1 MKKPPLWATLF
12 TIFGVLILCGLG
24 TWQVKR
30 LHWKEALLQNI
41 DATYQIDPLS
51 NPQTIETL
59 NAATLRK
66 ELYLRGSVRGQFLK
80 DKYVRS
86 SPRPL
91 DGKPGNHLYM
101 PLQLEGG
108 GTVLVNRGW
117 VPAGPLAV
125 ETPDGTI
132 TVAGLF
138 KEPGKGNI
146 FTPPNIP
153 EQRAWYKMDLAQI
166 ADVKGLSGLS
176 SYVLYAESGGN
187 ADTPPIPIDVRVAVN
202 NNHLAYA
209 IFWFTMAG
217 VLLVIYVLRFIVRE
231 RKAAQ
236 P

>member
-12 TIFGVLILCGLG
+12 TILGVLILCGLG
-24 TWQVKR
+24 TWQIKR
-30 LHWKEALLQNI
+30 LHWKEDLLQKI
-41 DATYQIDPLS
+41 DAAYQIDPLS
-51 NPQTIETL
+51 NPQTIESL
-59 NAATLRK
+59 NTATLQR

-80 DKYVRS
+80 DKYLRS

-91 DGKPGNHLYM
+91 DGEQGNHLYV
-101 PLQLEGG
+101 PLQLESG

-125 ETPDGTI
+125 DTPDGIVTI
-132 TVAGLF
+132 VGLF

-153 EQRAWYKMDLAQI
+153 EQRAWYQMDLAQI
-166 ADVKGLSGLS
+166 AAVNGLDKLS
-176 SYVLYAESGGN
+176 SYVLYAESTGSPD
-187 ADTPPIPIDVRVAVN
+187 ALPKPIDVRVALN

-209 IFWFTMAG
+209 IFWFAMSG
-217 VLLVIYVLRFIVRE
+217 VLLVIYILRFIVRE